1 MPAPRSTS
9 FTATPATSYVTADVV
24 RGPLVVRVSATGT
37 LQPEDQVDVGA
48 EISGRVDR
56 VAVDFND
63 RVTKGQV
70 LAVINTDQIRAQL
83 AQSEAALERGQGV
96 PSRPGSDRERNDA
109 RSATGRKACSRAA
122 SSLRRIFR
130 QRRPTMP
137 APSRPSPKPRAD
149 VENASAQVQ
158 LHQTSL
164 DKAAVRSPIDGIVLD
179 RKVQQGQT
187 VAASFQTPV
196 LFTLASD
203 LSRMKLEV
211 DIDEADIGQVREGQT
226 ATFSVDAFPQRR
238 FDAKLTSLRNAPK
251 TTNGVVT
258 YQGVLEVDN
267 SAGLLRPGLTA
278 TVDILVAKPKT
289 TLLVPNGA
297 LRFTPPARTLPRRRL
312 CPPTTAS
319 SWAASGCW
327 RTAQP
332 VARDLR
338 IGRTDG
344 RNTQV
349 LSGDL
354 TPGEARDRRHGDAAL
369 TMNLAAPSSRSAPRA
384 AGARALHAVARS
396 HPPDRRAQGL
406 RLGRSGGHRA
416 RRHRSRD
423 RQRRIRRR
431 ARAVGLGQVDGDEH
445 PRLSRC
451 ADRRPLLL
459 PRRRCRAR
467 SAATRAR

>member
-1 MPAPRSTS
+1 MNEQARLPDAEILDRLGLPAPKRRRRGLIALIAVAVVAALAATAYYILQASST
-9 FTATPATSYVTADVV
+9 TSYVTAETV

-48 EISGRVDR
+48 EISGRLDR

-83 AQSEAALERGQGV
+83 AQARAALGSAKAAVITSEATVKETKDRRDRAEGLYARMIVSAQDFQTAEADYERAV
-96 PSRPGSDRERNDA
+96 A
-109 RSATGRKACSRAA
+109 AVAKA
-122 SSLRRIFR
+122 
-130 QRRPTMP
+130 
-137 APSRPSPKPRAD
+137 RAD
-149 VENASAQVQ
+149 VENANAQVQ

-187 VAASFQTPV
+187 VASQFQTPV

-203 LSRMKLEV
+203 LSRLKLEV

-258 YQGVLEVDN
+258 YLGVLEVDN

-278 TVDILVAKPKT
+278 TADILVAEADDA
-289 TLLVPNGA
+289 LLVPNGA
-297 LRFTPPARTLPRRRL
+297 LRFTPPGGDASA
-312 CPPTTAS
+312 PPLVPS
-319 SWAASGCW
+319 NDGELVGRVWVMENGK
-327 RTAQP
+327 P

-338 IGRTDG
+338 IGRSDG
-344 RNTQV
+344 RNAQV
-349 LSGDL
+349 LSGNL
-354 TPGEARDRRHGDAAL
+354 MPGDD
-369 TMNLAAPSSRSAPRA
+369 
-384 AGARALHAVARS
+384 V
-396 HPPDRRAQGL
+396 
-406 RLGRSGGHRA
+406 
-416 RRHRSRD
+416 
-423 RQRRIRRR
+423 I
-431 ARAVGLGQVDGDEH
+431 VDT
-445 PRLSRC
+445 
-451 ADRRPLLL
+451 
-459 PRRRCRAR
+459 
-467 SAATRAR
+467 ATRRTP

>member
-1 MPAPRSTS
+1 MNEQARLPDAEILDRLGLPAPRRRRRGLIAVAAVAIVAAIAG
-9 FTATPATSYVTADVV
+9 TAFYFFNANPTTSYVTADAV

-48 EISGRVDR
+48 EISGRLDR

-83 AQSEAALERGQGV
+83 AQSHAALNAAKAAVSTNEATVNETREKRDRAQGLF
-96 PSRPGSDRERNDA
+96 A
-109 RSATGRKACSRAA
+109 RSIVSAQDLQTAEADYARAVASVAKA
-122 SSLRRIFR
+122 
-130 QRRPTMP
+130 
-137 APSRPSPKPRAD
+137 KAD

-187 VAASFQTPV
+187 VASQFQTPV

-258 YQGVLEVDN
+258 YLGVLEVDN
-267 SAGLLRPGLTA
+267 SEGLLRPGLTA
-278 TVDILVAKPKT
+278 TVDILVAQADD

-297 LRFTPPARTLPRRRL
+297 LRFTPP
-312 CPPTTAS
+312 
-319 SWAASGCW
+319 G
-327 RTAQP
+327 
-332 VARDLR
+332 
-338 IGRTDG
+338 
-344 RNTQV
+344 
-349 LSGDL
+349 
-354 TPGEARDRRHGDAAL
+354 GDAPPL
-369 TMNLAAPSSRSAPRA
+369 APSNNGELVGRVWVMENSNPVPREHS
-384 AGARALHAVARS
+384 GPLRRS
-396 HPPDRRAQGL
+396 H
-406 RLGRSGGHRA
+406 A
-416 RRHRSRD
+416 RR
-423 RQRRIRRR
+423 
-431 ARAVGLGQVDGDEH
+431 
-445 PRLSRC
+445 
-451 ADRRPLLL
+451 
-459 PRRRCRAR
+459 
-467 SAATRAR
+467 

>member
-1 MPAPRSTS
+1 MNEQGPLPDTEVLERLGLPSPKRRRRGLLMAIVAVLLTVIAGAAFYIARG
-9 FTATPATSYVTADVV
+9 TATTSYVTAPVA

-83 AQSEAALERGQGV
+83 AQSQAALNAAKAAVSTSEATVNETREKRDRAQGLF
-96 PSRPGSDRERNDA
+96 A
-109 RSATGRKACSRAA
+109 RSIVSAQDLQSAEADYARAVASVAKA
-122 SSLRRIFR
+122 
-130 QRRPTMP
+130 
-137 APSRPSPKPRAD
+137 KAD

-158 LHQTSL
+158 LHETQL

-187 VAASFQTPV
+187 VASSFQTPV

-203 LSRMKLEV
+203 LSRMELEV

-238 FDAKLTSLRNAPK
+238 FDATLTSLRNAPK

-258 YQGVLEVDN
+258 YQGVLRVDN

-278 TVDILVAKPKT
+278 TVDILVAET
-289 TLLVPNGA
+289 EDSLLVPNGA
-297 LRFTPPARTLPRRRL
+297 LRFTPPAGDA
-312 CPPTTAS
+312 TAAPLVPS
-319 SWAASGCW
+319 NNGELVGRVWVLENAK
-327 RTAQP
+327 P
-332 VARDLR
+332 VPRDLK
-338 IGRTDG
+338 IGRNDG

-354 TPGEARDRRHGDAAL
+354 MQGDA
-369 TMNLAAPSSRSAPRA
+369 
-384 AGARALHAVARS
+384 V
-396 HPPDRRAQGL
+396 
-406 RLGRSGGHRA
+406 
-416 RRHRSRD
+416 
-423 RQRRIRRR
+423 I
-431 ARAVGLGQVDGDEH
+431 VDT
-445 PRLSRC
+445 
-451 ADRRPLLL
+451 
-459 PRRRCRAR
+459 
-467 SAATRAR
+467 ATRR

>member
-1 MPAPRSTS
+1 MNEQARLPDAELLDRLGLPSPKRRRRGLIALIAVAVVGAIAGAA
-9 FTATPATSYVTADVV
+9 FYVVGGTATTSYVTAEVV
-24 RGPLVVRVSATGT
+24 RGPLVVRVSATGS

-83 AQSEAALERGQGV
+83 AQSQAALNAAKAAVSTNEATVTETREKRDRAQGLFTRSIV
-96 PSRPGSDRERNDA
+96 SAQDLQTAEADYA
-109 RSATGRKACSRAA
+109 RAVASVAKA
-122 SSLRRIFR
+122 
-130 QRRPTMP
+130 
-137 APSRPSPKPRAD
+137 KAD

-158 LHQTSL
+158 LHQTAL
-164 DKAAVRSPIDGIVLD
+164 DKAAIRSPIDGIVLD

-203 LSRMKLEV
+203 LSRMELEV

-238 FDAKLTSLRNAPK
+238 FDATLTSLRNAPK

-258 YQGVLEVDN
+258 YQGVLAVDN

-278 TVDILVAKPKT
+278 TVDILVAET
-289 TLLVPNGA
+289 EDSLLVPNGA
-297 LRFTPPARTLPRRRL
+297 LRFMPPGADGSA
-312 CPPTTAS
+312 PPLVTANNGELVGRVWVLQDS
-319 SWAASGCW
+319 K
-327 RTAQP
+327 P

-338 IGRTDG
+338 IGRSDG

-349 LSGDL
+349 VSGDL
-354 TPGEARDRRHGDAAL
+354 TQG
-369 TMNLAAPSSRSAPRA
+369 SAVIVDTA
-384 AGARALHAVARS
+384 
-396 HPPDRRAQGL
+396 
-406 RLGRSGGHRA
+406 A
-416 RRHRSRD
+416 RR
-423 RQRRIRRR
+423 
-431 ARAVGLGQVDGDEH
+431 
-445 PRLSRC
+445 
-451 ADRRPLLL
+451 
-459 PRRRCRAR
+459 
-467 SAATRAR
+467 